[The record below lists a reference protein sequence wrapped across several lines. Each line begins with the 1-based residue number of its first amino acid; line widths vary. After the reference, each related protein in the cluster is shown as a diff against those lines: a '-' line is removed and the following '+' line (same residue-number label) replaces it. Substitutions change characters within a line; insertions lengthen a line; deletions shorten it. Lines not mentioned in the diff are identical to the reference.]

1 MLPESLLAP
10 RLPGAA
16 QGELITVRQSFL
28 SDDGG
33 TRNTSSLTVNVSS
46 VSASSMMYVRWTAA
60 GLTTLSCMC
69 VPVAPTPTVYEL
81 WRGVT
86 AYQLGSG
93 LASPLLR

>member
-1 MLPESLLAP
+1 MLPVPESLLAP

-46 VSASSMMYVRWTAA
+46 VSASSMMYVCWTAA
-60 GLTTLSCMC
+60 ASRPHH
-69 VPVAPTPTVYEL
+69 PVVY
-81 WRGVT
+81 VCT
-86 AYQLGSG
+86 SG
-93 LASPLLR
+93 PNTCRTRRRRA